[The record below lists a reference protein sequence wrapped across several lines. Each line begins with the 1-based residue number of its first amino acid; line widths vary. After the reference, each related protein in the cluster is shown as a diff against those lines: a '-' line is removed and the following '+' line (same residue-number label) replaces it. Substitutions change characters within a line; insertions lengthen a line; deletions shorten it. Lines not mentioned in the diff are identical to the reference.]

1 MGDYRDYDN
10 YGPMIVS
17 PDYDESGD
25 ITYYANPLW
34 DNDRQAIMTFEEVYS
49 QYSEKEITTRLNW
62 EIYNKRL
69 PFGRLRHTVR
79 HPTSY
84 WITDIY
90 IKKITYT
97 RIDQFRS
104 LQISS

>member
-25 ITYYANPLW
+25 FTYYANPLW

-49 QYSEKEITTRLNW
+49 QYSEKEIRQH
-62 EIYNKRL
+62 R
-69 PFGRLRHTVR
+69 TVAK
-79 HPTSY
+79 T
-84 WITDIY
+84 
-90 IKKITYT
+90 
-97 RIDQFRS
+97 
-104 LQISS
+104 